1 MEGLIIHPIFF
12 VIVIFICAFLTYK
25 VQILKIDLNHLER
38 KLEIKFKFLNTLH
51 TGLQTEVTTHRARE
65 RTLDRQH
72 LEFLEANEDLFKDDI
87 SFQILSDLLKREV

>member
-1 MEGLIIHPIFF
+1 MEGLIIPFIFF
-12 VIVIFICAFLTYK
+12 AIVIFICTLLTYQ
-25 VQILKIDLNHLER
+25 VQMLKTNLKYLEKKLER
-38 KLEIKFKFLNTLH
+38 KLTFLNTLH
-51 TGLQTEVTTHRARE
+51 TGLQTEVITHRVRE